1 MQPAHYRFGGGGEG
15 ILLHPLVAAFT
26 VFALILIFFLPRKY
40 VIVPLLL
47 ALLLTP
53 KGQQIVFAG
62 LHFNVFRIVLLAGL
76 GRWLVKWRRAPLP
89 GGFNSIDRVVAA
101 CAVTVCVI
109 FSLQWAE
116 TQATIKAIGDLL
128 DALGS
133 YFVFRVVIRD
143 RHDLRRAIQV
153 LAFLAIIMGAEMIN
167 EQRTGHD
174 LFGELGGT
182 SAIPDMRDGKIRSQA
197 AFRHSIPAGA
207 YGATL
212 IPLLVWLWTD
222 KKSRKLVV
230 LGVAGATAMVFT
242 CHSSSDMGAYAAG
255 VFALCLWPL
264 RRQMRYIRYGIA
276 GTVIGLH
283 LVMKGPV
290 WSILE
295 HINLTGSS
303 EGFHRYMLVDT
314 FIRHFS
320 DWWLLGTRD
329 NGSWGWEMAD
339 TSNQYVTYGIAGGL
353 LVFSLF
359 IATISRG
366 FGRLGT
372 TRQRFD
378 GNTAEEWIRW
388 CLGCSLFAFVVV
400 YIGIGLFDQLQFS
413 WYLLLAMISMTVS
426 APMPARRLSRRRPPP
441 ESSHTVK
448 SLSSADYDTA
458 QLASK

>member
-1 MQPAHYRFGGGGEG
+1 V
-15 ILLHPLVAAFT
+15 LNPLVAVAMLLSA
-26 VFALILIFFLPRKY
+26 VMIIAMPRRQVIIPILLMLF
-40 VIVPLLL
+40 
-47 ALLLTP
+47 LTP
-53 KGQQIVFAG
+53 KGQQLVVAN
-62 LHFNVFRIVLLAGL
+62 LHFNVFRIIIIVALVRLISTRRSSPNT
-76 GRWLVKWRRAPLP
+76 GRL
-89 GGFNSIDRVVAA
+89 NSIDYAVIG
-101 CAVTVCVI
+101 CALAVCVL
-109 FSLQWAE
+109 FSLQWLE
-116 TQATIKAIGDLL
+116 MQATIKAVGDLL
-128 DALGS
+128 DALGG
-133 YFVFRVVIRD
+133 YLVFRLAIRD

-153 LAFLAIIMGAEMIN
+153 LAFMAIIMGAEMIN

-174 LFGELGGT
+174 LFGQLGGT
-182 SAIPDMRDGKIRSQA
+182 AAIPEMRDGKIRSQA

-230 LGVAGATAMVFT
+230 LGIAGATAMVFT
-242 CHSSSDMGAYAAG
+242 CHSSSDMGAAAAG
-255 VFALCLWPL
+255 ILGLCLWPM
-264 RRQMRYIRYGIA
+264 RRQMRYIRYGLA

-303 EGFHRYMLVDT
+303 ESFHRYMLVDT

-329 NGSWGWEMAD
+329 NASWGWEMAD

-353 LVFSLF
+353 LAFSLF
-359 IATISRG
+359 IATISRS

-372 TRQRFD
+372 TRQRFY
-378 GNTAEEWIRW
+378 GNTGEEWIRW
-388 CLGCSLFAFVVV
+388 CLGSSLFAFVMV
-400 YIGIGLFDQLQFS
+400 YIGIDLFDQLQFS

-426 APMPARRLSRRRPPP
+426 APMPARRPSRRRPPA
-441 ESSHTVK
+441 ESSHTAQ
-448 SLSSADYDTA
+448 SLSSTDYDTA
-458 QLASK
+458 QFASK